1 MKMSKILRMLLANI
15 LVISLSFMFFGC
27 SNQSEQEVMQQLQE
41 ENEELRKE
49 LNAAIANSEKAEPSI
64 EEGSENPSTQSKTEL
79 TESDIIPPQCDSND
93 LLVGEWFYQKFHE
106 EEMNNWIQSLVFNP
120 DGTGTII
127 RTFYLPKDLED
138 YSSSDFSG
146 EVSLEF
152 SWSLESNVLHTEYE
166 GNGGKADYTVSFEQQ
181 QIIQK
186 EENSSIQAIYTREMP
201 FVPEKYIKV
210 SILQQN
216 IKSEEMANMR
226 RFLGNWY
233 FDVLLWTFNDDGT
246 GVMNIPEL
254 GQQPATQRTFT
265 YSISGDAENL
275 LMTLDWSDSE
285 TTYFWPTINDDGSIT
300 LKNGGDSESITLTR
314 KFDKSNCPL
323 TKEILSNTIGV
334 LSGSIFSEILPS

>member
-1 MKMSKILRMLLANI
+1 MSKILRMLLANI

-127 RTFYLPKDLED
+127 RTFYLLKDLED

-152 SWSLESNVLHTEYE
+152 LWSLESNVLHTEYE

-226 RFLGNWY
+226 RF
-233 FDVLLWTFNDDGT
+233 DT
-246 GVMNIPEL
+246 IPS
-254 GQQPATQRTFT
+254 F
-265 YSISGDAENL
+265 
-275 LMTLDWSDSE
+275 
-285 TTYFWPTINDDGSIT
+285 
-300 LKNGGDSESITLTR
+300 
-314 KFDKSNCPL
+314 
-323 TKEILSNTIGV
+323 V
-334 LSGSIFSEILPS
+334 